1 MLNEKTKTAI
11 LKQDQITDLEFENE
25 KIKGKIETIKV
36 SEDDNKLTGETKGT
50 KLDGSVF
57 EIYNDKDKLIDT
69 ITIKEGIGKGIIQSQ
84 PNDEIKYGF
93 NSLKNTSNLKV
104 KMS

>member
-11 LKQDQITDLEFENE
+11 LKQDQITELEFENE

-36 SEDDNKLTGETKGT
+36 SADDNKLTVETKGI

-57 EIYNDKDKLIDT
+57 EIYND
-69 ITIKEGIGKGIIQSQ
+69 
-84 PNDEIKYGF
+84 
-93 NSLKNTSNLKV
+93 
-104 KMS
+104 